1 MLEMFSTS
9 VYILLDT
16 LGQLYKTICTI
27 YLWSCNTCTQVLFIR
42 SFDFTTT
49 KNIYFYTYTY
59 RNITTEFLDKL

>member
-42 SFDFTTT
+42 LS
-49 KNIYFYTYTY
+49 I
-59 RNITTEFLDKL
+59 